1 MSDSDILEQILKA
14 KTPQRKTAYILLN
27 PGLEEDRSD
36 LLNRIVR
43 AEKYD
48 KWHNEKDTAPVL
60 KEELEAL
67 EDEIGEAR
75 QPFVFQSIGRKSYS
89 ALLDEYK
96 PREGD
101 PDDKEYGF
109 NAAEFPPRLIALSS
123 HDPKIDLDQAREIWD
138 GENWSDAETTAL
150 VAAAILANK
159 EIVDV
164 PFTNDGLPMGTRST
178 AIPSNTVTTEDSPT
192 PSS

>member
-1 MSDSDILEQILKA
+1 MSDVLEQILKA
-14 KTPQRKTAYILLN
+14 KKPQRQTVYILLD
-27 PGLEEDRSD
+27 PSLEEARKG
-36 LLNRIVR
+36 LLKQIKI
-43 AEKYD
+43 AEKHD
-48 KWHNEKDTAPVL
+48 QWNNEKDTAPPL
-60 KEELEAL
+60 QRTLDAL
-67 EDEIGEAR
+67 EEKIAEAR
-75 QPFVFQSIGRKSYS
+75 QPFVFQAIGRKSYS

-96 PREGD
+96 PRDGD

-123 HDPKIDLDQAREIWD
+123 HDPPITLDQAREIWD
-138 GENWSDAETTAL
+138 GDDWSDAETTAL

-178 AIPSNTVTTEDSPT
+178 ATPSNTATTKDSPT